1 MNSRL
6 AMIIG
11 IALSLAYD
19 LFQIAMSWNNIIL
32 LSIGICSFCVA
43 VYGLVVNL
51 SPSEEFR
58 LDWLK
63 FYTIPMG
70 ILVFGQVS
78 ALDDLYVNA
87 AALGGMTTDKILPGE
102 TLDYLLSVKA
112 LLFSYAL
119 PLITLVSFWLVN
131 LIYGVMKA
139 LKIIA
144 MKVFKL

>member
-1 MNSRL
+1 LNARL
-6 AMIIG
+6 AMLIG

-19 LFQIAMSWNNIIL
+19 VFQIAMSWDNLIL
-32 LSIGICSFCVA
+32 LSIGICSFFVA
-43 VYGLVVNL
+43 VYGLTANL
-51 SPSEEFR
+51 SPSEDFR

-87 AALGGMTTDKILPGE
+87 AALGGLTAEKVFPGE

-119 PLITLVSFWLVN
+119 PLITLALFWFVN
-131 LIYGVMKA
+131 LIYGAVEA
-139 LKIIA
+139 LKLIV